1 MWNWDH
7 KIQSLKPLQPSGSP
21 FDGPS
26 RHGDLF
32 QFLGSH
38 FFFNV
43 PIFFISGLRMHEMSM
58 QPPSY
63 VDRLITCDNTT
74 NTNESQATLSVK
86 LVLFQNN
93 FPPSFKC
100 IISTNQLHSVN
111 YANMCFLGPHSA
123 GKGPQFTKNWVSLGP
138 HFGSDSAEIHNST
151 ISKILLQRSGN
162 FLQSSTQQSQSS

>member
-1 MWNWDH
+1 
-7 KIQSLKPLQPSGSP
+7 
-21 FDGPS
+21 
-26 RHGDLF
+26 
-32 QFLGSH
+32 
-38 FFFNV
+38 
-43 PIFFISGLRMHEMSM
+43 MHEMSM

-138 HFGSDSAEIHNST
+138 HFDSDSAEIHNST
-151 ISKILLQRSGN
+151 ISIILLQRSGN